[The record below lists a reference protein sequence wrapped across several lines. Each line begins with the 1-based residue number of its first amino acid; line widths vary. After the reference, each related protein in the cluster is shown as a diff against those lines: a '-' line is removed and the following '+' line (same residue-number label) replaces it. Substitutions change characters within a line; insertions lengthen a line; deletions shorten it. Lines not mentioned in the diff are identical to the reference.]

1 MDGFK
6 KEEGFTIIE
15 VLIALTIL
23 VIIIFSFTT
32 LYTTSFT
39 GIFRAGDKSEALFDL
54 QEEIDNAIAEGPSS
68 EFEEATLTIKFD
80 NEEVTKEVTV
90 SGEPKH
96 IVQEYEDRS
105 VDLFY
110 FLPDQN

>member
-80 NEEVTKEVTV
+80 NEEVTV
-90 SGEPKH
+90 SGKPKH